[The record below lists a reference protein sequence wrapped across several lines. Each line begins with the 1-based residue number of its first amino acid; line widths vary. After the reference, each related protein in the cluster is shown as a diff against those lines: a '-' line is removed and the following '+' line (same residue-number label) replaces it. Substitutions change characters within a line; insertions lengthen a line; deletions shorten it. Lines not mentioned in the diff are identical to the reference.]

1 MKRKIYKIQSRIEEK
16 LQNYCASLSPKRR
29 LLSIVIVSAVFGIV
43 SLYMAISG
51 FYNIN
56 RTDNEQIKI
65 QHINELQLHA
75 RDSIYQLNLKQN
87 EEN

>member
-1 MKRKIYKIQSRIEEK
+1 MKKKIYKVQSWIDEK
-16 LQNYCASLSPKRR
+16 LQNYCASLSPKKRFI
-29 LLSIVIVSAVFGIV
+29 SIVMVSAIFGIV